1 MIKRNSF
8 LKYIIGKVTLTLSK
22 GWRATMVVLAVLVL
36 YLIVW
41 WTKMLLTAMAKRVKK
56 RLLKTL
62 YLLSLMKN
70 NA

>member
-36 YLIVW
+36 SH
-41 WTKMLLTAMAKRVKK
+41 
-56 RLLKTL
+56 
-62 YLLSLMKN
+62 SLVDKN
-70 NA
+70 VIDRYGKESKEQTIKDAISSFIDEE